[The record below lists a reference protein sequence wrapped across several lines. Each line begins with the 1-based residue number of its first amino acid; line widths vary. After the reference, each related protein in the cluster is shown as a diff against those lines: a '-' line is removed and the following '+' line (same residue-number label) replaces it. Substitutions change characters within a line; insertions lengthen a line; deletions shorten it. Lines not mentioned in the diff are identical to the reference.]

1 MEEATYNA
9 DNIWQRCQQVQALS
23 SNLSAKDDAAAAAS
37 GADNIWPRGQQVQ
50 ALSSNLSAKDDA
62 AAAASGADNI
72 WPRGQQVQALS
83 SNLSAKDDAAAAASG
98 PVTIDNSGGLGD
110 LNFWAKKMGCNI
122 CKEARYL
129 CSGCKN
135 CNYEKCGNC
144 ATAFLSEEMHNLFKN
159 NSYDECICHM
169 EGLELL
175 FKKKEAIKENR
186 KLVHSLYLRREQNS
200 LGERYDNNIRR
211 RYGCLQPDFIWVIF
225 RKFMNPIPDIPPNYI
240 SDWPQRLIELEEEAE
255 REEEE
260 DKMWQH
266 GFIRCPCGCPYW
278 IHWSETLEY
287 IDGH

>member
-9 DNIWQRCQQVQALS
+9 DNIWQRC
-23 SNLSAKDDAAAAAS
+23 
-37 GADNIWPRGQQVQ
+37 QQVQ

>member
-1 MEEATYNA
+1 MEETTYNA
-9 DNIWQRCQQVQALS
+9 DNIWQRGQQVQAAAAASDVDNIWQRGQQVQAPS
-23 SNLSAKDDAAAAAS
+23 SNLSAKDDAAAT
-37 GADNIWPRGQQVQ
+37 
-50 ALSSNLSAKDDA
+50 
-62 AAAASGADNI
+62 
-72 WPRGQQVQALS
+72 
-83 SNLSAKDDAAAAASG
+83 ASG

-110 LNFWAKKMGCNI
+110 LNFWAKKMGCKCNICMGCNI

-175 FKKKEAIKENR
+175 FEKKEAIKENR

-211 RYGCLQPDFIWVIF
+211 RYGFLQNDFIWVIF

-240 SDWPQRLIELEEEAE
+240 SDWPQRLEELEREAE

-260 DKMWQH
+260 EEDEMWQH
-266 GFIRCPCGCPYW
+266 GLIRCPCGCPYW
-278 IHWSETLEY
+278 IHWSETPEL
-287 IDGH
+287 DSMGCCN